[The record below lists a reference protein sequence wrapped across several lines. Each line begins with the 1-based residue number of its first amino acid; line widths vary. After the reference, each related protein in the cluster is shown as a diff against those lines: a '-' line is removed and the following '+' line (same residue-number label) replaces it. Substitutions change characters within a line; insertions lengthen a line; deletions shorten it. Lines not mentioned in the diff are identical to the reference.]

1 MESPQQVLGLTV
13 IALGAVIVL
22 LILVVVWLSIR
33 FYAENAKLHRD
44 TSVLHS
50 QIGDTMAKMVTLT
63 QSTNDRAFSL
73 MERIDETG
81 LASRQSVQR
90 QAREEAQP
98 VVVEAVKQICDSVE
112 RVMSGLLGELAGQMT
127 QRQGGQGPG
136 GEGQLAQLNPAVTT
150 PEDEQAAIDYRYD
163 GGWDIIRWQ
172 GRIGPMAQGRVGEA
186 TNGILDD
193 LGVQGARHIVLDLSS
208 LSLLTPSAAR
218 AVSDVLEHA
227 VDLGH
232 RVRIVSG
239 TPERSEQLWRMLS
252 SNGTAELC
260 PVYDSREEALALA

>member
-1 MESPQQVLGLTV
+1 MQSPQQVLGLTV
-13 IALGAVIVL
+13 IALGAVVII

-33 FYAENAKLHRD
+33 FYSENARLHRD

-50 QIGDTMAKMVTLT
+50 QIGDTMSKMVSLT

-73 MERIDETG
+73 LERIDEGG
-81 LASRQSVQR
+81 LASRQQLQR
-90 QAREEAQP
+90 HVREETQP
-98 VVVEAVKQICDSVE
+98 VVVDAVKQICDSVE
-112 RVMSGLLGELAGQMT
+112 RVMSGLLGELAGQMNQRPAGSTGET
-127 QRQGGQGPG
+127 QLTPV
-136 GEGQLAQLNPAVTT
+136 PASLSG

-163 GGWDIIRWQ
+163 GGWDIVRWQ
-172 GRIGPMAQGRVGEA
+172 GRIGPMAQTRVGDA

-193 LGVQGARHIVLDLSS
+193 LGAQGARHIVLDLSA
-208 LSLLTPSAAR
+208 LAVITPSAAR

-227 VDLGH
+227 VDVGH

-252 SNGTAELC
+252 SHGTAELC

>member
-1 MESPQQVLGLTV
+1 MQSPQTVLGLTV
-13 IALGAVIVL
+13 VALGAVVVV

-44 TSVLHS
+44 TSVLHA

-73 MERIDETG
+73 LERADDSG
-81 LASRQSVQR
+81 LTRQQIQR
-90 QAREEAQP
+90 QVREETQH

-112 RVMSGLLGELAGQMT
+112 RVMSGLLSELAGHMVP
-127 QRQGGQGPG
+127 RGDV
-136 GEGQLAQLNPAVTT
+136 GETRHELAHPAGVLHG
-150 PEDEQAAIDYRYD
+150 PEDEQAAIDYRYE
-163 GGWDIIRWQ
+163 GGWDVVRWQ
-172 GRIGPMAQGRVGEA
+172 GRIGPMARARVGDA

-193 LGVQGARHIVLDLSS
+193 LGVQGARHIVLDLSGLAS
-208 LSLLTPSAAR
+208 LSPSVAR
-218 AVSDVLEHA
+218 AVSDVLGHA
-227 VDLGH
+227 VELGH

-252 SNGTAELC
+252 SSGNAELC
-260 PVYDSREEALALA
+260 PVYDSRDEALALA